1 MIGDIVR
8 HKALELLQLPAV
20 GDAVLEIHTRN
31 HSNLAVA
38 SPPHV
43 LAKQH
48 RLALETFA
56 LLVVVCTE
64 AQALG
69 NRLGAKDGGAVPARK
84 GLERAQ
90 RLKAGLRIR
99 RIPKEVVC
107 FAPVA
112 VGRDVEEG
120 VAVHASRDPDV
131 VERGILARV
140 RPVHGARHVGVE
152 RLLLQ
157 YQLQDVLGTRRH
169 VVEEDDAGV
178 VRHGQSSLE
187 DGLQGHVSQRG
198 ELGDA
203 VALGGVDGGRVVD
216 VSDAECLKAG
226 PESGENISGAV
237 GRVSLYNREST

>member
-1 MIGDIVR
+1 MVGDIVR
-8 HKALELLQLPAV
+8 HKALELLELPAV
-20 GDAVLEIHTRN
+20 GDAVLEVDAGN
-31 HSNLAVA
+31 HRNLAVA

-43 LAKQH
+43 LAEQH
-48 RLALETFA
+48 GLALKTLA
-56 LLVVVCTE
+56 RLVVVCPE

-84 GLERAQ
+84 GLERAHLLEA
-90 RLKAGLRIR
+90 RLCFR
-99 RIPKEVVC
+99 RIPKEFVSL
-107 FAPVA
+107 APVA
-112 VGRDVEEG
+112 VGWDVEEG

-131 VERGILARV
+131 VKGGILARV

-157 YQLQDVLGTRRH
+157 DQLEDVLGARRH

-178 VRHGQSSLE
+178 VRHGQRPLV

-203 VALGGVDGGRVVD
+203 VALGRVDRRRVVD
-216 VSDAECLKAG
+216 VSDAQCLKAG
-226 PESGENISGAV
+226 P
-237 GRVSLYNREST
+237 